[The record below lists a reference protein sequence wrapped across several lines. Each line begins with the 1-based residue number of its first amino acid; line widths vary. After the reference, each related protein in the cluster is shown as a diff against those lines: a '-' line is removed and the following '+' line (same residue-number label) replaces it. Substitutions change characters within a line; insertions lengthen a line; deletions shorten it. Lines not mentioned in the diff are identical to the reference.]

1 MIPNKFRSYSG
12 KSIPQKFRFRLAK
25 KNRDRPCAKKFSIAI
40 IFALEKFQSTFAI
53 MFRTLTPESPKFCS
67 MYMHFVG

>member
-1 MIPNKFRSYSG
+1 MR
-12 KSIPQKFRFRLAK
+12 Q
-25 KNRDRPCAKKFSIAI
+25 KFSIAI